1 MFQLDMDGF
10 LMAVTGA
17 TPCCGRVLPSESALP
32 RRPFSTLEAIVNQ
45 PTAVLFYVVD
55 IARSS
60 RFYSDLFNLKPAVAS
75 PFYVMFKL
83 ENGFEIAIYD
93 RKKLHPQ
100 AGAMSS
106 SAELCFVVADRS
118 ALEELHEQWVQKG
131 IEIIM
136 PPTKMYFGGVHFMGL
151 DPDGHRLRV
160 GTPD

>member
-1 MFQLDMDGF
+1 M
-10 LMAVTGA
+10 
-17 TPCCGRVLPSESALP
+17 
-32 RRPFSTLEAIVNQ
+32 NQ
-45 PTAVLFYVVD
+45 PTAVLFYVAD

-83 ENGFEIAIYD
+83 NNGFEIAIYD
-93 RKKLHPQ
+93 RKKLQPQ
-100 AGAMSS
+100 AGVMSS
-106 SAELCFVVADRS
+106 SAELCFVVADRA
-118 ALEELHEQWVQKG
+118 ALDELHDQWVQKG